1 MTKTEWEKIITRA
14 TQIMRVDAD
23 TGQPANTQDTVRQL
37 SFEFSIGNDDGWRA
51 FDTAWK
57 RLNRQRHASQ
67 SEVTP

>member
-14 TQIMRVDAD
+14 TQIMRVDD
-23 TGQPANTQDTVRQL
+23 TGQPANTKDTVRQL

-57 RLNRQRHASQ
+57 RLNRQRASQ
-67 SEVTP
+67 GEMTP